1 MLESS
6 IRYIIDRNL
15 ENKNWVLDPNSIN
28 KNVMLGRDLPS
39 EFKRKIRGQ
48 KEPDYTLFNNE
59 NIPIGIIEAKRGGE
73 NLEKALKQATEYAKD
88 LETPLIFASNGT
100 YCESRHL
107 KTEKRLK
114 LNDVEVK
121 ELLSYK
127 EALTFLENKS
137 SNEAYTIP
145 KDVIK
150 DRGELISI
158 FKKINDN
165 LRSGLRDMDRFNE
178 FANILFIKLIS
189 EGKEGEGDLWK
200 RLKDEKESSLIN
212 YINNT
217 LLLELKSRY
226 GGDVLTSL
234 KTKNPKIIKTIIHH
248 LDPLLLS
255 PIDWDIKGGAFEYF
269 IAKATSTGNDLGEY
283 YTPRHII
290 KSIISLV
297 KPKFDSNKKETIYD
311 PFCGTGGFLT
321 CAFNYIKENN
331 NIKDKDL
338 EILSTNCIYGNEIM
352 DTSRIAK
359 MNMILHGD
367 GHSGVEQMDSLANPV
382 EHKYDIVVTNI
393 PFSQKTTH
401 IDEKGKIKNE
411 ITDKYNEGLARNDG
425 NSLCVLHCFKAVKKG
440 GRMAVVVPEGFLEN
454 LSLKQ
459 VRSYLLG
466 NSNLQSVISLPRG
479 VFSPYASGVKTN
491 ILYFT
496 DCHYKSDQKDFW
508 YFNIENDGYSL
519 DTKRRELEGDNDL
532 NRLNASEITY
542 KEDETFF

>member
-393 PFSQKTTH
+393 PFSQRQHT
-401 IDEKGKIKNE
+401 
-411 ITDKYNEGLARNDG
+411 
-425 NSLCVLHCFKAVKKG
+425 LH
-440 GRMAVVVPEGFLEN
+440 
-454 LSLKQ
+454 
-459 VRSYLLG
+459 
-466 NSNLQSVISLPRG
+466 
-479 VFSPYASGVKTN
+479 
-491 ILYFT
+491 
-496 DCHYKSDQKDFW
+496 
-508 YFNIENDGYSL
+508 
-519 DTKRRELEGDNDL
+519 
-532 NRLNASEITY
+532 
-542 KEDETFF
+542 